1 MKAMIFAAG
10 LGTRLHPLTLSR
22 PKALV
27 EIAGKTAL
35 ERAIEA
41 VIDAGAREIVVNVHH
56 FAPMVVEFI
65 GSKDWGVPIM
75 ISDESARLLDTGG
88 GLLKARPMLES
99 SDGEPILIHNADIV
113 TDIPLRQ
120 MKLDGADIRL
130 LTSHRESS
138 RRLTFDLNGRLTG
151 WRNMLTG
158 EIMGKPEPDDRSLAF
173 GGIHLVSPA
182 IFEALE
188 KYAPSNTPF
197 SLTPFYIANV
207 EKLDI
212 RCWQQPDGTR
222 WHDIGRPLTLESA
235 REDFA
240 DLHISK
246 Q

>member
-1 MKAMIFAAG
+1 MRAMIFAAG

-41 VIDAGAREIVVNVHH
+41 VIAAGACDIVVNVHH
-56 FAPMVVEFI
+56 FASMVIDFI
-65 GSKDWGVPIM
+65 GSKNWEVPIR
-75 ISDESARLLDTGG
+75 ISDESALLLDTGG
-88 GLLKARPMLES
+88 GLLKARPMLDN

-113 TDIPLRQ
+113 TDIPLKQ

-130 LTSHRESS
+130 LTSIRESS
-138 RRLTFDLNGRLTG
+138 RRLTFDGNERLTG
-151 WRNMLTG
+151 WRNLQTG
-158 EIMGKPEPDDRSLAF
+158 ETKGKPDPDDKVLSF

-188 KYAPSNTPF
+188 KYAPTNTPF
-197 SLTPFYIANV
+197 SLTPFYISNV

-222 WHDIGRPLTLESA
+222 WHDIGRPTTLEWA
-235 REDFA
+235 RKDFA

>member
-1 MKAMIFAAG
+1 MRAMIFAAG
-10 LGTRLHPLTLSR
+10 LGTRLHPLTVSR

-56 FAPMVVEFI
+56 FATMVIDFI
-65 GSKDWGVPIM
+65 GNKDWKVPIR
-75 ISDESARLLDTGG
+75 ISDESALLLDTGG
-88 GLLKARPMLES
+88 GLLKARPMLDN

-113 TDIPLRQ
+113 TDIPLKK

-130 LTSHRESS
+130 LTSNRESS
-138 RRLTFDLNGRLTG
+138 RRLTFDMNGRLTG
-151 WRNMLTG
+151 WRNLQTG
-158 EIMGKPEPDDRSLAF
+158 ETKGKPDPDDKALSF

-182 IFEALE
+182 IFEVLE
-188 KYAPSNTPF
+188 KYAPANTPF

-212 RCWQQPDGTR
+212 RCWQQPGGTR
-222 WHDIGRPLTLESA
+222 WHDIGRPTTLESA
-235 REDFA
+235 RNDFA

>member
-56 FAPMVVEFI
+56 FSTMVIDFI
-65 GSKDWGVPIM
+65 GSKDWEVPIR
-75 ISDESARLLDTGG
+75 ISDESALLLDTGG
-88 GLLKARPMLES
+88 GLLKARPMLDN
-99 SDGEPILIHNADIV
+99 SDGEPILIHNADII

-130 LTSHRESS
+130 LTSNRESS
-138 RRLTFDLNGRLTG
+138 RRLTFDENGRLTG
-151 WRNMLTG
+151 WRNLQTG
-158 EIMGKPEPDDRSLAF
+158 ETKGKPAPDDKALSF
-173 GGIHLVSPA
+173 GGIHLVSPT

-188 KYAPSNTPF
+188 KYAPTNTPF
-197 SLTPFYIANV
+197 SLTPFYITNV

-222 WHDIGRPLTLESA
+222 WHDIGRLTTLESA
-235 REDFA
+235 RKDFA